1 MRWCRSSAVRARVA
15 VTGVV
20 MGALTALT
28 TASASADPYAY
39 PSADTHTA
47 SDTASDTASST
58 DARAYAFAEGARPVS
73 GAAGTTEAALLEPG
87 GTYRST
93 LPAGNAAYYRLDL
106 DAESTAY
113 VSATAVPGRAA
124 TVSASDGIKVSVQ
137 DTDSRSC
144 SYDSATV
151 GASRSP
157 RPVTAWGARE
167 ADKPRCEGSGTYYV
181 VVERTGA
188 TAGSA
193 AEPWGLEL
201 TVVTEPRPAGTGA
214 TSAPKAWDSASPAPP
229 GDEPERRSGGA
240 GFATATAVGQ
250 GVWTAGVEPGQTLFY
265 EVPVDWGQQLYA
277 TVELG
282 SASGTDGTGRTD
294 HDFAAA
300 ALNLSLHNP
309 VRAFVEDAGTGYD
322 GRQQSAALDPLPP
335 VDYANRYAPTG
346 RVRGLRFAGSYY
358 LVVHLAAHVADKVGP
373 GPYGFTLRV
382 RVKGDARNGPLY
394 AGRSVPA
401 GLFEVTDGERE
412 ASAGGTGTAGGEGL
426 MTAIAAG
433 GLGAGTAILAGLAVW
448 VVRARR
454 AGAPG
459 A

>member
-28 TASASADPYAY
+28 PASASADTHRSTY
-39 PSADTHTA
+39 ADTY
-47 SDTASDTASST
+47 SDA
-58 DARAYAFAEGARPVS
+58 DARAYAFAADARPVP
-73 GAAGTTEAALLEPG
+73 GATGTTDAALLEPG

-93 LPAGNAAYYRLDL
+93 LPADGAAYYRLAL
-106 DAESTAY
+106 DTESTAY
-113 VSATAVPGRAA
+113 VSATAVPDPAA

-157 RPVTAWGARE
+157 RPITAWGTRE
-167 ADKPRCEGSGTYYV
+167 AGKARCEGSGTYYV

-188 TAGSA
+188 TAGPVS
-193 AEPWGLEL
+193 EPWELEL
-201 TVVTEPRPAGTGA
+201 TVATEPRTARTGA
-214 TSAPKAWDSASPAPP
+214 TSAPKGWDSASPAPP
-229 GDEPERRSGGA
+229 GDEPERRPGGSG
-240 GFATATAVGQ
+240 FDTATAVGQ
-250 GVWTAGVEPGQTLFY
+250 GVWTADVEPGRTLFY

-277 TVELG
+277 TAELG
-282 SASGTDGTGRTD
+282 SAGGTDGTG

-309 VRAFVEDAGTGYD
+309 VRALVEDAGTGYD
-322 GRQQSAALDPLPP
+322 GRQQSASLDPLPP
-335 VDYANRYAPTG
+335 VDYANRYAPTD

-358 LVVHLAAHVADKVGP
+358 LVVHLAARVAEKVGP
-373 GPYGFTLRV
+373 GPYGLTLRV

-401 GLFEVTDGERE
+401 GLFEVTDGERQ
-412 ASAGGTGTAGGEGL
+412 ASAGGTGGGGGL
-426 MTAIAAG
+426 MTAVAVG

-454 AGAPG
+454 SGAGG
-459 A
+459 L